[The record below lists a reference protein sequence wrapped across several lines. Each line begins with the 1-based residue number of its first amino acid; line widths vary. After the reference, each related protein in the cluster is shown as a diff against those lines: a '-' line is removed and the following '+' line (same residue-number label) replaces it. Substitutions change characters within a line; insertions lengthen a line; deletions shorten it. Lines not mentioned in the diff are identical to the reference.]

1 MSHFDHLPATRA
13 EVTNQMPIK
22 LTSGGCKNP
31 GAGTSSLL
39 SNQEIFQQAST
50 RSVSPTLTPSSR
62 KIASLYAPG
71 LPNTPIPTA
80 EMHYGQHLRQALAS
94 GEQAVKQS
102 CRGPQP
108 VNGPQQ
114 PLNQRFPFQTPQP
127 LQVTVLSRLLTEH
140 HQVHYLSRSQYLLG
154 FLGTRLVTECL

>member
-1 MSHFDHLPATRA
+1 
-13 EVTNQMPIK
+13 MPIK

-50 RSVSPTLTPSSR
+50 RSVSPNTHACIQKNRL
-62 KIASLYAPG
+62 SLCPR
-71 LPNTPIPTA
+71 PPIPTA
-80 EMHYGQHLRQALAS
+80 EMLYGQHLRQALAS
-94 GEQAVKQS
+94 GEQAVKQP

-114 PLNQRFPFQTPQP
+114 PLNQSFPFQTLQP
-127 LQVTVLSRLLTEH
+127 LQVTVLYRLLTEH
-140 HQVHYLSRSQYLLG
+140 HQVHCLSRSQYLLG
-154 FLGTRLVTECL
+154 FLGHLASYRVSVDVWPFNTQGDNKVTI